1 MEKYRINKQ
10 KIYVLHKHKI
20 FLFLV
25 PRQQVMLLVMGH
37 QLLRR
42 LWMVIDVILVAP
54 LRHGLTT
61 SGPQTSVACSYR
73 EARRLGLGS
82 KHHSHSMSNNVLT
95 PKVFFFH
102 VSLLPCLTLFY
113 LFIINRCLSL
123 SNFPNNFTSH
133 QSTVSF

>member
-37 QLLRR
+37 QLLRW
-42 LWMVIDVILVAP
+42 LWMVIDVILDMAQ
-54 LRHGLTT
+54 TT